1 MDRKSIQQR
10 IRGIILFPKWEWK
23 TINLEKRPLKDVFMS
38 FAFPLIL
45 LGAASQFVG
54 SFLFVKNEMDI
65 DAYRFSLPLIHAGYF
80 IFVQVVTL
88 MLTTVFVFGL
98 SEKFLS
104 EKDYSRSG
112 KLVVYS
118 FTPVYLLYILANLHV
133 SLGFIMIPALYSIVL
148 FWTGLPIMI
157 HTPARKVPAYVF
169 IIFISVFGILFI
181 SSRLLAFLSSLIFP
195 GTF

>member
-1 MDRKSIQQR
+1 
-10 IRGIILFPKWEWK
+10 
-23 TINLEKRPLKDVFMS
+23 MS

-45 LGAASQFVG
+45 IGAASQFIG

-98 SEKFLS
+98 SEKFQS

-148 FWTGLPIMI
+148 FWTGLPIML

-169 IIFISVFGILFI
+169 ILFISVFGILFI

-195 GTF
+195 GSL

>member
-1 MDRKSIQQR
+1 MDRKSILQR
-10 IRGIILFPKWEWK
+10 IRSIILFPKWEWK

-45 LGAASQFVG
+45 IGAASQFIG

-98 SEKFLS
+98 SEKFQS

-148 FWTGLPIMI
+148 FWTGLPIML

-169 IIFISVFGILFI
+169 ILFISVFGILFI

-195 GTF
+195 GSL